1 MRRALILLL
10 LATGLA
16 WSQVATDVMYKTA
29 RSAALAA
36 SDVAHVSDANALF
49 TNPAALV
56 DVEERSVIAGY
67 QNLFG
72 QSFLPYTVFG
82 VSSALP
88 GAWGTVGFSLEN
100 SGVTYQDTSL
110 SNEMAVGFSHGFYI
124 MKDRLSA
131 LAFGY
136 TIKYYSLDFGTSA
149 GYSGTG
155 EGGLDLGSGSTFGI
169 DVAMRANLSARHWGA
184 VVVKNINQPRI
195 GQNSAKVDLPREIQA
210 GIGYTPYHRV
220 WTTFS
225 LVSTVGHDTQFHAG
239 LEYGVSEMFTLLAGI
254 QSSPNRVG
262 LGFNAQLLG
271 LNLEYGLLSHPVLPE
286 THQFT
291 LQYRF

>member
-1 MRRALILLL
+1 MRRILILLVL
-10 LATGLA
+10 TTGLA

-36 SDVAHVSDANALF
+36 SDVAHVADGNALF

-56 DVEERSVIAGY
+56 DVGGWSILAGY

-72 QSFLPYTVFG
+72 QSWLPYTVFG
-82 VSSALP
+82 VSSRLP
-88 GAWGTVGFSLEN
+88 GVWGTAGISVES
-100 SGVTYQDTSL
+100 SGVTYLDTSL
-110 SNEMAVGFSHGFYI
+110 SNELAIGFSHGFYI

-131 LAFGY
+131 LAVGY
-136 TIKYYSLDFGTSA
+136 TVKYYSLDFGNSA
-149 GYSGTG
+149 GYAGDGT
-155 EGGLDLGSGSTFGI
+155 GGLDLGSGS
-169 DVAMRANLSARHWGA
+169 AMGLDIALRANISDCHWGA

-195 GQNSAKVDLPREIQA
+195 GQNSAKVDLPREINV
-210 GIGYTPYHRV
+210 GLGYSPYHKV

-225 LVSTVGHDTQFHAG
+225 LISAVGHDSQFHAG
-239 LEYGVSEMFTLLAGI
+239 LEYVVSDMFTLLAGM

-262 LGFNAQLLG
+262 LGFNAHLVGFDLA
-271 LNLEYGLLSHPVLPE
+271 YGMLTHPVLPM